1 MKLHNYNL
9 NKKFCL
15 ITGAAG
21 ILGYEHAR
29 AILEVNGN
37 VILTDINEKKL
48 IHTKKKLQ
56 KIFKKQKITYYKM
69 DVTNLDSIKF
79 MLKYLK
85 KQKIKV

>member
-37 VILTDINEKKL
+37 VILW
-48 IHTKKKLQ
+48 
-56 KIFKKQKITYYKM
+56 ITLTLFGPGGGGGCI
-69 DVTNLDSIKF
+69 DTADF
-79 MLKYLK
+79 
-85 KQKIKV
+85 